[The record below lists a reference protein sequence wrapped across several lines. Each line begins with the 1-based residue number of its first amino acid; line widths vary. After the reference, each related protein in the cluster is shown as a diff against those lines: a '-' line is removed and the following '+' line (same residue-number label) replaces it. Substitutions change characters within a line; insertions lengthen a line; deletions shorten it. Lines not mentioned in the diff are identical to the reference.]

1 MSKKEVR
8 ILEKINPLARLRRR
22 REEKSE
28 REWRIARLGRICPAC
43 AVPLEVSFK
52 VSGNVVVTSL
62 KCPKCWRG
70 WGHAELIKGA
80 GGRPGGEVDVGRIAG
95 LRDQVLGWFEQNTR
109 PHEAALVARLLA
121 DMLEGVYGAPVDPET
136 YERLAKLLAGPRVG
150 AGQVDRRQERGGR
163 SKEPGEPEAM
173 YA

>member
-1 MSKKEVR
+1 MR
-8 ILEKINPLARLRRR
+8 IGIKKINPLARLRRR

-28 REWRIARLGRICPAC
+28 CEWRIARLGRICPAC

-62 KCPKCWRG
+62 RCPKCRRG
-70 WGHAELIKGA
+70 WGHAEPIRGA
-80 GGRPGGEVDVGRIAG
+80 GGRPSEEVDVGRIAG
-95 LRDQVLGWFEQNTR
+95 LCDRVLGWFEQNTK

-121 DMLEGVYGAPVDPET
+121 DMLEGTYGAPVDPET
-136 YERLAKLLAGPRVG
+136 YERLAKLLANPRAG
-150 AGQVDRRQERGGR
+150 AGQMDRRRERGR
-163 SKEPGEPEAM
+163 SKEPGEPEVM